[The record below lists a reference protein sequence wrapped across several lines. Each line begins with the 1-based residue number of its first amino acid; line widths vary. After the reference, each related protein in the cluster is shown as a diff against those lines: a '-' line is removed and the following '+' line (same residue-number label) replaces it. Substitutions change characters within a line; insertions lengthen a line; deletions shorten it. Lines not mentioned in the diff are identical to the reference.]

1 MTRPRRRPR
10 PAARPAGGDAQ
21 VLPLINVA
29 FLLLIFFLIAGAVA
43 PTDPFPVT
51 LPVSDRGRPDARAAP
66 EVLMRADGGLAFEG
80 APITEAALS
89 ARLGA
94 GAAEV
99 LRLRADGAVAA
110 GKAIALMA
118 RLRALGIDRITLA
131 VTAVPR

>member
-1 MTRPRRRPR
+1 MTRARRVPR
-10 PAARPAGGDAQ
+10 PAAYRFGGDDQ

-51 LPVSDRGRPDARAAP
+51 PPVSERGQPDARAVP

-80 APITEAALS
+80 APITEARLS

-94 GAAEV
+94 RSAEV

-110 GKAIALMA
+110 GNAIALMA
-118 RLRALGIDRITLA
+118 RLRALGIDRIALA